1 MVCCCEM
8 VITFYYKDCKKA
20 IHGLVQETASLTWP
34 SDHLVPVLKMDSTIH
49 WVNHYPVNDIYRVD
63 STIHL
68 LNNWCLVMNLFTSQS
83 IEDENRENLL
93 PFSRSLAHA
102 LSRLPAITTTVVV
115 PSPAS
120 ISWALE
126 SSTSWIH
133 QITLTTIQFEN
144 TVTY

>member
-1 MVCCCEM
+1 
-8 VITFYYKDCKKA
+8 
-20 IHGLVQETASLTWP
+20 
-34 SDHLVPVLKMDSTIH
+34 MDNTIH
-49 WVNHYPVNDIYRVD
+49 WVNHYPVNDIYHLD

-68 LNNWCLVMNLFTSQS
+68 LNNWCLVMNLVTSQS

-102 LSRLPAITTTVVV
+102 LSKLPAITTTVVV

-120 ISWALE
+120 MSWALE
-126 SSTSWIH
+126 SSTSWIQH
-133 QITLTTIQFEN
+133 IALTKIQFEN

>member
-1 MVCCCEM
+1 
-8 VITFYYKDCKKA
+8 
-20 IHGLVQETASLTWP
+20 
-34 SDHLVPVLKMDSTIH
+34 MDNTIH
-49 WVNHYPVNDIYRVD
+49 WVNHYPVNDIYPVE

-68 LNNWCLVMNLFTSQS
+68 LNNWCLVMNLVTSQS
-83 IEDENRENLL
+83 IEDENRQNLL

-126 SSTSWIH
+126 SSTS
-133 QITLTTIQFEN
+133 
-144 TVTY
+144 